1 MKHRETPP
9 MKPYIEEA
17 PKLELKAL
25 LPHMRYV
32 FLDRDDHFAVINVA
46 YLNGQ
51 QWEYLVEVL
60 KGFKLAISLTTADFI
75 RIPFG
80 IFSHKI

>member
-51 QWEYLVEVL
+51 Q
-60 KGFKLAISLTTADFI
+60 
-75 RIPFG
+75 
-80 IFSHKI
+80 